1 MKQRLQKLE
10 RKTGQSRVVVVL
22 FRHRAPGEPAGKEYE
37 YTPADLEQIK
47 QAEREADRTGK
58 HQIVY
63 LHDYGSK

>member
-22 FRHRAPGEPAGKEYE
+22 FTHRAPGEPAGHYE

-47 QAEREADRTGK
+47 QAELEADRTGK
-58 HQIVY
+58 YQIVY